1 MKSAELDNLVKT
13 GHLIEEPPLPG
24 EIRNALERAENW
36 RVFNDAHKVRNRI
49 AYDGEPLDKFSLI
62 NTGLVEALLQATDRL
77 GKCLQ
82 ELERDREQ

>member
-13 GHLIEEPPLPG
+13 GH
-24 EIRNALERAENW
+24 
-36 RVFNDAHKVRNRI
+36 
-49 AYDGEPLDKFSLI
+49 
-62 NTGLVEALLQATDRL
+62 LVEALLQATDRL

>member
-1 MKSAELDNLVKT
+1 MKSAEL
-13 GHLIEEPPLPG
+13 
-24 EIRNALERAENW
+24 
-36 RVFNDAHKVRNRI
+36 